1 MDEEN
6 ETNKIYGYL
15 QIYKYTDEICVVH
28 SAVDKGTKYDDKKQI
43 IECTVI

>member
-28 SAVDKGTKYDDKKQI
+28 SAVDKRTKYND
-43 IECTVI
+43 

>member
-15 QIYKYTDEICVVH
+15 QIYKYTEEFCVVH
-28 SAVDKGTKYDDKKQI
+28 SAVDKRTKYND
-43 IECTVI
+43 

>member
-15 QIYKYTDEICVVH
+15 GTYKYTDEICVVH
-28 SAVDKGTKYDDKKQI
+28 SAAFTRTKYDDKKQI

>member
-15 QIYKYTDEICVVH
+15 QIYKYTDEIDIVH
-28 SAVDKGTKYDDKKQI
+28 SAVDKRTKYDDKKQI
-43 IECTVI
+43 IECTMI

>member
-15 QIYKYTDEICVVH
+15 GTYKYTDEICVVH
-28 SAVDKGTKYDDKKQI
+28 SAAFTITKYDDKKQI